1 MDTPTYCIITG
12 MDPILTQSANR
23 QIARAAGTVMIAII
37 ASQLVG
43 LLAKSLTGQAFGTSP
58 ESEAFFAANRFAEIL
73 FNLVAGGAL
82 ASAFIPTFSGLLA
95 HKDKKSAWML
105 ASSILNLIALI
116 LILFSILSFVFA
128 PWLVDHVLAPG
139 FASADP
145 AKAALTVDL
154 LRIQLLSS
162 VIFGISGLLM
172 GILNAHQ
179 HFLLPALAPSMYS
192 LGWIMGILVLKP
204 SMGIYGLAWGVV
216 IGSGLHLLVQLPK
229 YLRLPERT
237 YTPTFGLKLPNVR
250 EVARLMGPRLL
261 GVAVVQL
268 NFLLNTYLAS
278 LQPAGS
284 LSGISLAF
292 PLMLMPQAA
301 IAQSI
306 AIAALP
312 TFSAQV
318 ALGKKDEM
326 RASLAATLRSVL
338 LLALPATIGLIL
350 LRKPLVA
357 LIYQYNAFDSASA
370 DLVSWALL
378 WYAAGLVAHSVVEIV
393 SRAFYALH
401 DTKTPVFIGIGA
413 MSLNLGFSL
422 LFTALFKRIGWMPH
436 GGLALANS
444 LATFLEMIILL
455 LFMRRK
461 LNGME
466 GNSIW
471 RVVAKAGLATAAMGA
486 ALAGWLFLT
495 QNNPPAVQAIGG
507 VGIGGLY
514 YILLVSLMK
523 IPEVSSLTRVLRS
536 RLKL

>member
-1 MDTPTYCIITG
+1 
-12 MDPILTQSANR
+12 MDPIPELSANR
-23 QIARAAGTVMIAII
+23 QIAHAAGTVAFAII
-37 ASQLVG
+37 ISQLVG
-43 LLAKSLTGQAFGTSP
+43 LLAKSLTGQAFGTSA

-82 ASAFIPTFSGLLA
+82 ASAFVPTFTGLLA
-95 HKDKKSAWML
+95 QKEKKSAWLL
-105 ASSILNLIALI
+105 ASSIFNLVTL
-116 LILFSILSFVFA
+116 LLTVFSILSAVFA

-139 FASADP
+139 FSGADP
-145 AKAALTVDL
+145 AKAALTASL
-154 LRIQLLSS
+154 LRIQLISS
-162 VIFGISGLLM
+162 VIFGVSGLAM

-192 LGWIMGILVLKP
+192 LGWIFGILVLSP
-204 SMGIYGLAWGVV
+204 VMGISGLAWGVV
-216 IGSGLHLLVQLPK
+216 IGSGLHFLVQLPRL
-229 YLRLPERT
+229 LRLPEQE
-237 YTPTFGLKLPNVR
+237 YTLTLGIHLPHVR

-278 LQPAGS
+278 MQPSGS
-284 LSGISLAF
+284 LTGISLAF
-292 PLMLMPQAA
+292 PLMIMPQAA

-326 RASLAATLRSVL
+326 RSSLAATLRGVL
-338 LLALPATIGLIL
+338 LLAIPASVGLIL

-357 LIYQYNAFDSASA
+357 LVYQYRAFDAVSTK
-370 DLVSWALL
+370 LVAWALL
-378 WYAAGLVAHSVVEIV
+378 WYAAGLVGHSVVEII

-401 DTKTPVFIGIGA
+401 DTKTPVFIGIAA

-422 LFTALFKRIGWMPH
+422 LFTNLFARIGWMPH

-444 LATFLEMIILL
+444 LATFLEMIGLL
-455 LFMRRK
+455 VFMRRK
-461 LNGME
+461 LNGIE
-466 GNSIW
+466 GKSIW
-471 RVVAKAGLATAAMGA
+471 VVAGKAGLAAAVMCA
-486 ALAGWLFLT
+486 ALFGWMQFSQNTHSAIQAAGG
-495 QNNPPAVQAIGG
+495 VAIGLFFY
-507 VGIGGLY
+507 GLV
-514 YILLVSLMK
+514 ISLEK
-523 IPEVSSLTRVLRS
+523 IPEVKTIFQVVRS